1 MFRLIERTVVRSA
14 HSFIRHFS
22 TRRPL
27 CHSGINLL
35 SIPLAPHQLPSSPFT
50 PSSTYCSS
58 ILLSSSSHWTFPRR
72 STPSDTPRCCPNWLN
87 STCQRLSTSGWYRL
101 FSGHALAPYR
111 VQWRRLTHDKHH
123 RFTASIIQARALDG
137 DQPEPVTMSQQAA
150 ANTKSNYTEK

>member
-87 STCQRLSTSGWYRL
+87 STCRHLSTSGWYRL
-101 FSGHALAPYR
+101 FSGHS
-111 VQWRRLTHDKHH
+111 HH
-123 RFTASIIQARALDG
+123 RLPCSMETSLTRQASQIHGQHHTGSSIG
-137 DQPEPVTMSQQAA
+137 W
-150 ANTKSNYTEK
+150 